1 MSVPDYKSISWHADA
16 EVYASTFGLDKK
28 DVESI
33 MLNRSNPKIDS
44 RSHEVGH
51 LIVRYTAGDV
61 TVVVGHR
68 EKEHPVIMSV
78 WVETGQQRS
87 GSQKPHGVKGSSL
100 PTSMKQLQKR
110 ILADGFKIRLG
121 GSHLRVED
129 EDGHL
134 LLSLPATP
142 SDYRSIPNVWKAYQ
156 RKKAEYLKNN
166 KEQRGEQ

>member
-33 MLNRSNPKIDS
+33 MLARSNPKIDS

-51 LIVRYTAGDV
+51 LIVRYSAGDV

-100 PTSMKQLQKR
+100 PTSMKEIQKR
-110 ILADGFKIRLG
+110 IMADGFKIKHG
-121 GSHLRVED
+121 GAHLRVED
-129 EDGHL
+129 ENGVL
-134 LLSLPATP
+134 LCSLPSTP
-142 SDYRSIPNVWKAYQ
+142 SDHRSIPNVWKTYQ
-156 RKKAEYLKNN
+156 RKKAEYHKR
-166 KEQRGEQ
+166 KQSDGDQ